1 MRPLDVVVRP
11 RVQPAHDAVLPHS
24 AAFSDSSCQFLAL
37 STNVHAGRTQAVCT
51 SRRGPACC
59 EALQE
64 HRSRGCRA
72 RNSFCRWSWLPLW
85 RPAAVMPRK
94 KSSMWTNRSRSNRPT
109 PASTTKTIG
118 RATGAVAP
126 WPALFLSAA
135 SPVAGLRPCGNGW
148 FVSGAKRRYAEALET
163 LFVRRFSCGRL
174 PSLPLWPL
182 QPSLPVRSPHLS
194 LSRCPSQSNP
204 RRLASTAR
212 NNPERA
218 CRGNRPAPVPT
229 LRAPQ
234 LEVRPC

>member
-1 MRPLDVVVRP
+1 MASLYLVARAAFVAGR
-11 RVQPAHDAVLPHS
+11 DAVLPHL
-24 AAFSDSSCQFLAL
+24 ARFSESPCQFLAL

-72 RNSFCRWSWLPLW
+72 LRLFCRWSWLPSWQLA
-85 RPAAVMPRK
+85 PVMPK
-94 KSSMWTNRSRSNRPT
+94 KTSSMSTNRSRSSRPT

-118 RATGAVAP
+118 RAKGAIAP
-126 WPALFLSAA
+126 RPALFLSGDPA
-135 SPVAGLRPCGNGW
+135 SGRLSGVAQ
-148 FVSGAKRRYAEALET
+148 FVLGVKRRYGEALET
-163 LFVRRFSCGRL
+163 IFVWRFSCGRL

-194 LSRCPSQSNP
+194 LSRCPSQSSP